1 MIRKRAF
8 QTLSQ
13 ESYGRIGRKWSI
25 VIVVTS
31 FFIGLIAS
39 VAGSRQPDN
48 SQPLIHISIDH
59 TSRMVYSEEK

>member
-1 MIRKRAF
+1 M
-8 QTLSQ
+8 
-13 ESYGRIGRKWSI
+13 ERIGRKWSI

-48 SQPLIHISIDH
+48 FQQPLIHISIDH